1 MNEQRTEEQQE
12 APLAVP
18 KVDLNTASADEL
30 AQLPGIGPQMAK
42 RIIEYREEV
51 GLFGEPEDLVA
62 VPGIA
67 RETYRRLADRLTVSP
82 AAQPPAE
89 EGTSRP
95 TIEEVEER
103 IRTMKAEVEAVS
115 TALLGTPP
123 GEEER
128 PPAGGEEPP
137 SPVKLETQAKE
148 EQAEAEE
155 PPPREPPPSRQA
167 PPEVKPP
174 AAAPPPAPSAWRGGF
189 TWLAA
194 ASLIGAV
201 MGAILALLVIGG
213 INGTLDLN
221 QRVAV
226 VELRAE
232 ADRLSRQAGAL
243 QTDLDNLRGRL
254 DALEGLT
261 GRLEDAERDIENLD
275 SGLAEAQADIVAL
288 DARADALNED
298 IATVR
303 TAADRFNTFL
313 DGLRDLLF
321 EFQGAPPTPTPVP
334 SEVEGPTVTLTATPR
349 PTRTPRATPT
359 PTATATATPRPTRT
373 PRVTPTPGP

>member
-1 MNEQRTEEQQE
+1 MNEQRTQEQQE
-12 APLAVP
+12 APQAVP
-18 KVDLNTASADEL
+18 KVDLNTASADKL

-51 GLFGEPEDLVA
+51 GLFGEPEDLMA

-82 AAQPPAE
+82 AAQPPEE
-89 EGTSRP
+89 EGRPQP

-103 IRTMKAEVEAVS
+103 IHTMKTEIEAVS

-123 GEEER
+123 DEKEG
-128 PPAGGEEPP
+128 PPVKGEEPP
-137 SPVKLETQAKE
+137 TEPEPPLKE
-148 EQAEAEE
+148 ERAEAEG
-155 PPPREPPPSRQA
+155 PAPREPPPSREA
-167 PPEVKPP
+167 PPEARPP

-221 QRVAV
+221 QGASV

-232 ADRLSRQAGAL
+232 ADRLGRQAGTL
-243 QTDLDNLRGRL
+243 QTDLDGLRGRL

-321 EFQGAPPTPTPVP
+321 EFQGPPPTPTP
-334 SEVEGPTVTLTATPR
+334 TATATATPR

-373 PRVTPTPGP
+373 PRATPTPGR

>member
-1 MNEQRTEEQQE
+1 MNEQKTEEQQE
-12 APLAVP
+12 APPAVP

-30 AQLPGIGPQMAK
+30 AQLPGIGPKMAQ
-42 RIIEYREEV
+42 RVIEYREMVRPFEKP
-51 GLFGEPEDLVA
+51 GDLMA

-67 RETYRRLADRLTVSP
+67 KETYRRLADRLTVGS
-82 AAQPPAE
+82 AAQPPTE
-89 EGTSRP
+89 EGKPRP

-103 IRTMKAEVEAVS
+103 IHTMKAEIEAVS

-123 GEEER
+123 GEGEKSPGEGEG
-128 PPAGGEEPP
+128 PPPPTEPEPP
-137 SPVKLETQAKE
+137 VKEKR
-148 EQAEAEE
+148 AEVEE
-155 PPPREPPPSRQA
+155 PPPRKLPPPREA
-167 PPEVKPP
+167 PPEVRPP
-174 AAAPPPAPSAWRGGF
+174 AVVQPLAPSAWRRGF

-221 QRVAV
+221 QRAAVA
-226 VELRAE
+226 ELRAE
-232 ADRLSRQAGAL
+232 ADRLSRDATTL
-243 QTDLDNLRGRL
+243 QTDLDGLRGRL

-261 GRLEDAERDIENLD
+261 GRLDEAERDIQDLD
-275 SGLAEAQADIVAL
+275 SGLAEAQTDIAAL
-288 DARADALNED
+288 NARADALGQD

-303 TAADRFNTFL
+303 AAADRFNTFL

-321 EFQGAPPTPTPVP
+321 KFQGPPPTPTP
-334 SEVEGPTVTLTATPR
+334 TATPTATLR

-359 PTATATATPRPTRT
+359 PTATPQPTRT
-373 PRVTPTPGP
+373 PRATPTPGK

>member
-1 MNEQRTEEQQE
+1 MNEQRTEEQHDM
-12 APLAVP
+12 P
-18 KVDLNTASADEL
+18 KVDLNTATVEEL
-30 AQLPGIGPQMAK
+30 TQLLGIGLKMAR
-42 RIIEYREEV
+42 RIIEYRETVRPFEE
-51 GLFGEPEDLVA
+51 LEDLMA
-62 VPGIA
+62 VPGIGG
-67 RETYRRLADRLTVSP
+67 ETYRRLADRLTVSP

-89 EGTSRP
+89 EGKPRP

-103 IRTMKAEVEAVS
+103 IHTMKAEIEAVS
-115 TALLGTPP
+115 TVLLGTPS

-128 PPAGGEEPP
+128 PPAER
-137 SPVKLETQAKE
+137 
-148 EQAEAEE
+148 EE
-155 PPPREPPPSRQA
+155 PPPPTELEPPVKEERAEAEGPPPKELPPPREV
-167 PPEVKPP
+167 PPEVRPP
-174 AAAPPPAPSAWRGGF
+174 AVVPAPAPSAWRGGF

-221 QRVAV
+221 QRTAV

-232 ADRLSRQAGAL
+232 ADRLGREAEAL
-243 QTDLDNLRGRL
+243 QTDLDGLRERL

-261 GRLEDAERDIENLD
+261 GRLDDVEHNIEDLD
-275 SGLAEAQADIVAL
+275 NGLAEAQTDIVAL
-288 DARADALNED
+288 NARTDALGED

-303 TAADRFNTFL
+303 AAADRFNAFL

-321 EFQGAPPTPTPVP
+321 EFQGPPP
-334 SEVEGPTVTLTATPR
+334 
-349 PTRTPRATPT
+349 TPT

-373 PRVTPTPGP
+373 PRATPTPGK

>member
-1 MNEQRTEEQQE
+1 MNEQRIEEQREVPTGPPEE
-12 APLAVP
+12 APPAVP

-30 AQLPGIGPQMAK
+30 AQLPGVGPRMAK

-51 GLFGEPEDLVA
+51 GPFEEPEDLMA

-67 RETYRRLADRLTVSP
+67 RETYRRLSDRLTVSP
-82 AAQPPAE
+82 VAQPPVE
-89 EGTSRP
+89 EGQPRP
-95 TIEEVEER
+95 TIGEVEER
-103 IRTMKAEVEAVS
+103 IHTMKAEIEAVS

-123 GEEER
+123 GEEEK
-128 PPAGGEEPP
+128 PPAEGEEPP
-137 SPVKLETQAKE
+137 PPTELEHPVKE
-148 EQAEAEE
+148 ERAEVEK
-155 PPPREPPPSRQA
+155 PPPREPPPLREV
-167 PPEVKPP
+167 PPEVRPP
-174 AAAPPPAPSAWRGGF
+174 AVAPPPAPSAWRGGF

-221 QRVAV
+221 QRAAV

-232 ADRLSRQAGAL
+232 GDRLSGEAKAI
-243 QTDLDNLRGRL
+243 QTDLDGLRERL

-261 GRLEDAERDIENLD
+261 GRLDDVERDVEDLA
-275 SGLAEAQADIVAL
+275 SGLAEAQTDIVTL
-288 DARADALNED
+288 DARADALDED

-303 TAADRFNTFL
+303 AAADRFNAFL

-321 EFQGAPPTPTPVP
+321 EFQGAPPTPTPVL
-334 SEVEGPTVTLTATPR
+334 SEVEGPTPTPTATPR
-349 PTRTPRATPT
+349 PARTPRATPT
-359 PTATATATPRPTRT
+359 P
-373 PRVTPTPGP
+373 GK

>member
-1 MNEQRTEEQQE
+1 MNEQRTEEHQK
-12 APLAVP
+12 APLAIS
-18 KVDLNTASADEL
+18 KVDLNTATVEEL
-30 AQLPGIGPQMAK
+30 TQLLHIGLKMAR
-42 RIIEYREEV
+42 RIIEYRETVRPFEK
-51 GLFGEPEDLVA
+51 PEDLMA
-62 VPGIA
+62 VSGIGG
-67 RETYRRLADRLTVSP
+67 ETYRRLSDRLTVGP
-82 AAQPPAE
+82 AAQPPEE
-89 EGTSRP
+89 EGRPRP
-95 TIEEVEER
+95 TLEEVEGR
-103 IRTMKAEVEAVS
+103 IQTMKAEINAVS
-115 TALLGTPP
+115 TALGVSPVEGEKPP
-123 GEEER
+123 PSTKLEPPPKEER
-128 PPAGGEEPP
+128 
-137 SPVKLETQAKE
+137 T
-148 EQAEAEE
+148 EAEKPPPKE
-155 PPPREPPPSRQA
+155 PPPPREV
-167 PPEVKPP
+167 PPERPP

-243 QTDLDNLRGRL
+243 QTDLDGLRGRL

-261 GRLEDAERDIENLD
+261 GRLEGAERDIENLD

-321 EFQGAPPTPTPVP
+321 EFQGPPPTPTP
-334 SEVEGPTVTLTATPR
+334 TATLTATPR

-373 PRVTPTPGP
+373 PRATPTPGQ

>member
-1 MNEQRTEEQQE
+1 MNEKGTEEQQKVPTGSPE
-12 APLAVP
+12 ETPPTVP

-30 AQLPGIGPQMAK
+30 AQLPGIGPTMAK
-42 RIIEYREEV
+42 RIIKYREAVRPFE
-51 GLFGEPEDLVA
+51 EPEELMA

-82 AAQPPAE
+82 APQPPVEA
-89 EGTSRP
+89 GKPRP

-103 IRTMKAEVEAVS
+103 IRTMKADISAVS

-128 PPAGGEEPP
+128 PPAKGEEPP
-137 SPVKLETQAKE
+137 LLTKLEFPVKQER
-148 EQAEAEE
+148 AEAEGPPTRE
-155 PPPREPPPSRQA
+155 PPPPREVA
-167 PPEVKPP
+167 PQVERPP
-174 AAAPPPAPSAWRGGF
+174 AVVQPPAPSAWRGGF

-221 QRVAV
+221 QRTAV

-243 QTDLDNLRGRL
+243 QTDLDGLRERL

-261 GRLEDAERDIENLD
+261 GRLDDVERDIEDLD
-275 SGLAEAQADIVAL
+275 SGLAEARTDIVAL
-288 DARADALNED
+288 NARTDALGED

-303 TAADRFNTFL
+303 AAADRLNAFL

-321 EFQGAPPTPTPVP
+321 EFQGLPPTPTPTATP
-334 SEVEGPTVTLTATPR
+334 TATPR

-359 PTATATATPRPTRT
+359 P
-373 PRVTPTPGP
+373 GK

>member
-1 MNEQRTEEQQE
+1 MNEQRTEEQHDM
-12 APLAVP
+12 P

-30 AQLPGIGPQMAK
+30 AQLPGIGPKKAK
-42 RIIEYREEV
+42 RIIEYRETVRPFE
-51 GLFGEPEDLVA
+51 GLKELTA

-67 RETYRRLADRLTVSP
+67 RETYRRLADRLTVGP
-82 AAQPPAE
+82 AARPPVE
-89 EGTSRP
+89 EGTPRP

-103 IRTMKAEVEAVS
+103 IHTTKAEVEAVS
-115 TALLGTPP
+115 TALLGTLP
-123 GEEER
+123 GEEEE
-128 PPAGGEEPP
+128 PPPPIEPEPPVKEEP
-137 SPVKLETQAKE
+137 AK
-148 EQAEAEE
+148 AEE
-155 PPPREPPPSRQA
+155 PPPREPPPPREV
-167 PPEVKPP
+167 PPEARPQAVT
-174 AAAPPPAPSAWRGGF
+174 PPPAPSAWRGGF

-221 QRVAV
+221 QRTAV

-232 ADRLSRQAGAL
+232 ADRLGRQAGAL
-243 QTDLDNLRGRL
+243 QTDLDGLRERL

-261 GRLEDAERDIENLD
+261 GRLDEVERDTENLD
-275 SGLAEAQADIVAL
+275 NSLAEAQADIAAL
-288 DARADALNED
+288 DTRADALGKD

-303 TAADRFNTFL
+303 AAADRFNAFL

-321 EFQGAPPTPTPVP
+321 EFQGAPPTPTPTATP
-334 SEVEGPTVTLTATPR
+334 TATPR

-359 PTATATATPRPTRT
+359 PAK
-373 PRVTPTPGP
+373 

>member
-12 APLAVP
+12 APQAVP
-18 KVDLNTASADEL
+18 KVDLNTSSADEL
-30 AQLPGIGPQMAK
+30 AQLPGIGPKTAK
-42 RIIEYREEV
+42 RIIEYREKV
-51 GLFGEPEDLVA
+51 GPFEELEGLMA

-82 AAQPPAE
+82 AAQLLAE
-89 EGTSRP
+89 EGKPRP
-95 TIEEVEER
+95 TIEEVEDR
-103 IRTMKAEVEAVS
+103 IRIMKSDINAVS

-123 GEEER
+123 EEEER
-128 PPAGGEEPP
+128 TPVEEEPLLP
-137 SPVKLETQAKE
+137 TELEPPVKE
-148 EQAEAEE
+148 ERTEAEGPLTRE
-155 PPPREPPPSRQA
+155 PSSPREV
-167 PPEVKPP
+167 PPEVKRPPP
-174 AAAPPPAPSAWRGGF
+174 ALMQPPAPSAWRGGF

-221 QRVAV
+221 QRTAV

-232 ADRLSRQAGAL
+232 ADRLGREAGAL
-243 QTDLDNLRGRL
+243 QTDLDGLRERL

-261 GRLEDAERDIENLD
+261 GRLDNAERDIEDLD
-275 SGLAEAQADIVAL
+275 SGLAEAQTDIAAL
-288 DARADALNED
+288 DARTDALGED

-303 TAADRFNTFL
+303 AAADRFNAFL

-321 EFQGAPPTPTPVP
+321 EFQGPPPTPTPVL
-334 SEVEGPTVTLTATPR
+334 SEDEGPTATPTATPR

-359 PTATATATPRPTRT
+359 P
-373 PRVTPTPGP
+373 GK

>member
-1 MNEQRTEEQQE
+1 MNEQRTEKQQE
-12 APLAVP
+12 APTGPPEEAPLAIP

-30 AQLPGIGPQMAK
+30 AQLPGIGPKMAK
-42 RIIEYREEV
+42 RIVEYRETVRSFE
-51 GLFGEPEDLVA
+51 EPEELMA

-82 AAQPPAE
+82 AAQPPVE
-89 EGTSRP
+89 EVKPRP

-103 IRTMKAEVEAVS
+103 IHTMKTEIEAVS

-123 GEEER
+123 GEGEKPLAEEEESPPPTEPEPLVKEER
-128 PPAGGEEPP
+128 I
-137 SPVKLETQAKE
+137 
-148 EQAEAEE
+148 EAEK
-155 PPPREPPPSRQA
+155 PPPREPPPPREV
-167 PPEVKPP
+167 PPEARPP
-174 AAAPPPAPSAWRGGF
+174 AATPPPAPSAWRGGF

-221 QRVAV
+221 QGAAV
-226 VELRAE
+226 MELRAE
-232 ADRLSRQAGAL
+232 ADRLSREAGAL
-243 QTDLDNLRGRL
+243 QTDVDGLRERL

-261 GRLEDAERDIENLD
+261 GRLDSAERDIEDLD
-275 SGLAEAQADIVAL
+275 SGLAEAQADIA
-288 DARADALNED
+288 ALNAQAEALGKD

-303 TAADRFNTFL
+303 AAADRFNAFL

-321 EFQGAPPTPTPVP
+321 EFQGPPPTPTPT
-334 SEVEGPTVTLTATPR
+334 PTPTATPR

-359 PTATATATPRPTRT
+359 P
-373 PRVTPTPGP
+373 GK

>member
-1 MNEQRTEEQQE
+1 MNEQRTDEQQE
-12 APLAVP
+12 ATMAVP

-30 AQLPGIGPQMAK
+30 AQLPGVGPRMAK
-42 RIIEYREEV
+42 RIIEYRETVRSFE
-51 GLFGEPEDLVA
+51 EPEELMA

-82 AAQPPAE
+82 VAQPPVE
-89 EGTSRP
+89 EGEPRP
-95 TIEEVEER
+95 TIGEVEER
-103 IRTMKAEVEAVS
+103 IHTMKAEIEAVS

-123 GEEER
+123 GEEEK
-128 PPAGGEEPP
+128 PPAEGEEPP
-137 SPVKLETQAKE
+137 PPTELEHPVKE
-148 EQAEAEE
+148 ERAEVEK
-155 PPPREPPPSRQA
+155 PPPREPPPLREV
-167 PPEVKPP
+167 PPEVRPP
-174 AAAPPPAPSAWRGGF
+174 AVAPPPAPSAWRGGF

-221 QRVAV
+221 QRAAV

-232 ADRLSRQAGAL
+232 ADRLSREAEAL
-243 QTDLDNLRGRL
+243 QTDLDGLRERL

-261 GRLEDAERDIENLD
+261 GRLDDVERDVEDLD
-275 SGLAEAQADIVAL
+275 SGLAEAQTDIVTL
-288 DARADALNED
+288 DARADALDED

-303 TAADRFNTFL
+303 AAADRFNAFL

-321 EFQGAPPTPTPVP
+321 EFQGPPPTPTPT
-334 SEVEGPTVTLTATPR
+334 PTPTATPR

-359 PTATATATPRPTRT
+359 P
-373 PRVTPTPGP
+373 GK

>member
-1 MNEQRTEEQQE
+1 MNEQRTEEQHDM
-12 APLAVP
+12 P
-18 KVDLNTASADEL
+18 KVDLNTATVEEL
-30 AQLPGIGPQMAK
+30 TQLLGIGLKMAR

-51 GLFGEPEDLVA
+51 GPFEGPEDLMA
-62 VPGIA
+62 VPGIGG
-67 RETYRRLADRLTVSP
+67 ETYRRLADRLTVSP
-82 AAQPPAE
+82 AARPPAE
-89 EGTSRP
+89 GGTPRP

-103 IRTMKAEVEAVS
+103 IHTMKAEVEAVS
-115 TALLGTPP
+115 TALLGTLP
-123 GEEER
+123 GEEE
-128 PPAGGEEPP
+128 EPP
-137 SPVKLETQAKE
+137 PPIEPEPPVKEERAK
-148 EQAEAEE
+148 AEE
-155 PPPREPPPSRQA
+155 PPPREPPPPREV
-167 PPEVKPP
+167 PPEARPQAVT
-174 AAAPPPAPSAWRGGF
+174 PPPAPSAWRGGF

-221 QRVAV
+221 QRTAV

-243 QTDLDNLRGRL
+243 QTDLDGLRERL

-261 GRLEDAERDIENLD
+261 GRLDEVERDTENLD
-275 SGLAEAQADIVAL
+275 NSLAEAQADIAAL
-288 DARADALNED
+288 DTRTDALGKD

-303 TAADRFNTFL
+303 AAADRFNAFL

-321 EFQGAPPTPTPVP
+321 EFQGAPPTPTPTATP
-334 SEVEGPTVTLTATPR
+334 TATPR

-359 PTATATATPRPTRT
+359 P
-373 PRVTPTPGP
+373 GK

>member
-1 MNEQRTEEQQE
+1 MNEQRTEEQQEVLTGALEE

-30 AQLPGIGPQMAK
+30 AQLPGIGPTMAK
-42 RIIEYREEV
+42 RIIEYREAVRPFE
-51 GLFGEPEDLVA
+51 EPEELMA

-67 RETYRRLADRLTVSP
+67 RETYRRLTDRLTVSS

-89 EGTSRP
+89 EGKPRP

-103 IRTMKAEVEAVS
+103 IRTMKANISAVS

-123 GEEER
+123 EEEER
-128 PPAGGEEPP
+128 TPVEEEPLPPTELEPPVKEERIEAEGPPTSEPSSPREVPPEARPPA
-137 SPVKLETQAKE
+137 V
-148 EQAEAEE
+148 
-155 PPPREPPPSRQA
+155 
-167 PPEVKPP
+167 
-174 AAAPPPAPSAWRGGF
+174 APPPAPSAWRGGF

-201 MGAILALLVIGG
+201 TGAVLALLVIRG

-221 QRVAV
+221 QGGAV
-226 VELRAE
+226 MELRAE
-232 ADRLSRQAGAL
+232 ADRLSREAGAL
-243 QTDLDNLRGRL
+243 QTDLDGLRERL

-261 GRLEDAERDIENLD
+261 VRLDNAERDIEDLD
-275 SGLAEAQADIVAL
+275 SGLAEAQTDIAAL
-288 DARADALNED
+288 DARTDALGED

-303 TAADRFNTFL
+303 AAADRFNAFL

-321 EFQGAPPTPTPVP
+321 EFQGPPPTPTPAL
-334 SEVEGPTVTLTATPR
+334 SEDEGPTATPTATPR
-349 PTRTPRATPT
+349 PTRTPRG
-359 PTATATATPRPTRT
+359 
-373 PRVTPTPGP
+373 TPTPGK

>member
-1 MNEQRTEEQQE
+1 MNEQRTEEHQK
-12 APLAVP
+12 APLAIS
-18 KVDLNTASADEL
+18 KVDLNTATVEEL
-30 AQLPGIGPQMAK
+30 TQLLHIGLKMAR
-42 RIIEYREEV
+42 RIIEYRETVRPFEKS
-51 GLFGEPEDLVA
+51 EDLMA
-62 VPGIA
+62 VPGIG
-67 RETYRRLADRLTVSP
+67 RETYRRLADRLTVGP
-82 AAQPPAE
+82 AAQPPEE
-89 EGTSRP
+89 EGRP
-95 TIEEVEER
+95 QPTLEEVEGR
-103 IRTMKAEVEAVS
+103 IQTMKAEINAVS
-115 TALLGTPP
+115 TALGVSPV
-123 GEEER
+123 EEEKPS
-128 PPAGGEEPP
+128 PPTKPEPPPNEEQAKVEEPP
-137 SPVKLETQAKE
+137 LK
-148 EQAEAEE
+148 E
-155 PPPREPPPSRQA
+155 PPPPRQA
-167 PPEVKPP
+167 PPEVRPP
-174 AAAPPPAPSAWRGGF
+174 AVTPPPAPSAWRGGF

-226 VELRAE
+226 AELRAE

-243 QTDLDNLRGRL
+243 QTDLDGLRGRL

-261 GRLEDAERDIENLD
+261 GRLEGAERDIENLD
-275 SGLAEAQADIVAL
+275 SGLAEAQADIAAL

-321 EFQGAPPTPTPVP
+321 EFQGPPPTPTP
-334 SEVEGPTVTLTATPR
+334 TATLTATPR

-373 PRVTPTPGP
+373 PRATPTPGQ